1 MCRGIVVDQPVLG
14 EIVGIV
20 SPGVQDANSDAVS
33 VLCGGTGCLF
43 IDPDSLRAA
52 GTTRTRNTARPW
64 DFDGRDVL
72 PLPIES
78 RRPTK
83 SKLFTRSPRQ
93 RLTRPARPIASV
105 PVHPRSPQHEGFFAQ
120 APQRG
125 LEMIR
130 IFPCFGLSPY

>member
-20 SPGVQDANSDAVS
+20 SPGVQDANSGAVS
-33 VLCGGTGCLF
+33 VRCGGTGCLF

-78 RRPTK
+78 RRTNQIKIIHTQPT
-83 SKLFTRSPRQ
+83 
-93 RLTRPARPIASV
+93 PAP
-105 PVHPRSPQHEGFFAQ
+105 HETSA
-120 APQRG
+120 AH
-125 LEMIR
+125 R
-130 IFPCFGLSPY
+130 IGTGSSAVTAA